1 MSAAMTSAES
11 AHFVQFFDTDARLI
25 ETVSS
30 FVRDSLESGC
40 TCVVVAT
47 GAHRAA
53 IAARLE
59 SLGLD
64 AAAYAAAYRYISVA
78 AALTLQKFM
87 LESGP
92 DPQRFH
98 QNVGLLLRQAAA
110 SGRPVHVYGEMVGL
124 LAERGQ
130 MAALIRLEELWNELS
145 RYHTFRLFCGYPE
158 TPFATDERSRA
169 RVCATHAHVVQTR

>member
-1 MSAAMTSAES
+1 
-11 AHFVQFFDTDARLI
+11 
-25 ETVSS
+25 VSS
-30 FVRDSLESGC
+30 FVRDSLEAGG
-40 TCVVVAT
+40 TCIVVAT

-53 IAARLE
+53 IAARLTA
-59 SLGLD
+59 LGLD
-64 AAAYAAAYRYISVA
+64 PAAFAAAYRYISVD

-98 QNVGLLLRQAAA
+98 QHLGLLLRQAAA
-110 SGRPVHVYGEMVGL
+110 GGRPVHVYGEMVGL

-130 MAALIRLEELWNELS
+130 MSAVIRLEELWNELS

-158 TPFATDERSRA
+158 APFAADERSRA
-169 RVCATHAHVVQTR
+169 QVCATHGHVVHTR